1 MYRYETFSLRNS
13 ATNGIANMT
22 LVMGTFQGDIPEEN
36 TTFVN
41 QKIMQLLLC
50 VAALRLFINL

>member
-1 MYRYETFSLRNS
+1 MFFLRNS
-13 ATNGIANMT
+13 TSNGIATMT
-22 LVMGTFQGDIPEEN
+22 LGYGNLAGDIPEEN
-36 TTFVN
+36 TTFAN

>member
-1 MYRYETFSLRNS
+1 
-13 ATNGIANMT
+13 
-22 LVMGTFQGDIPEEN
+22 MGTFQGDIPEEN